1 MKASALVAALLQ
13 QLQEASQPYGA
24 PPPYSDETEPPS
36 YFKEDLASVN
46 ISRDDSAPAY
56 IETVKKNTQRN
67 PGDMDLSIDFGD
79 TSGVQTRGK
88 KAAKKAAKQAQQ
100 SKWLDSG
107 DEGSGAAGEGGEGG
121 DGFGDGDDGANGA
134 GGGGDDNGG
143 GGGDEN
149 NDDWGFGSKK
159 DKKKTKK
166 QKDEEEAKKKEEE
179 EAANAN
185 SLSWADETNTANA
198 EDEWTT
204 GFAAKKDKKKKKKVR
219 LKMVSTSANVTN
231 TFTGC

>member
-13 QLQEASQPYGA
+13 QLEEAHQPHGA
-24 PPPYSDETEPPS
+24 PLSYSDETSPPP
-36 YFKEDLASVN
+36 YPEEDLASVD
-46 ISRDDSAPAY
+46 ISRDVSAPAY
-56 IETVKKNTQRN
+56 IEAIKKTTQRN
-67 PGDMDLSIDFGD
+67 PGNMDFSIDFGD
-79 TSGVQTRGK
+79 TSGVQSRGGK
-88 KAAKKAAKQAQQ
+88 KATKKAAKQAQQ

-121 DGFGDGDDGANGA
+121 DGFGTGGDRDNNA

-143 GGGDEN
+143 GGGDDN
-149 NDDWGFGSKK
+149 GDDWDLGGKK
-159 DKKKTKK
+159 NKKKTKK
-166 QKDEEEAKKKEEE
+166 QKDEEEAKKREEE

-204 GFAAKKDKKKKKKVR
+204 GFASKKDKKKKKKVR
-219 LKMVSTSANVTN
+219 PTLESTSTQY
-231 TFTGC
+231 C